1 MIIVVHL
8 IYYHH
13 YSIALHVVADVVLHH
28 NYFVNIKFTNM
39 QVITITTEAYQQL
52 INKIDAIE
60 GSIKRISKN
69 SN

>member
-28 NYFVNIKFTNM
+28 NYFVNIKFYKHASHNNYNRSLP
-39 QVITITTEAYQQL
+39 A
-52 INKIDAIE
+52 INQ
-60 GSIKRISKN
+60 
-69 SN
+69 